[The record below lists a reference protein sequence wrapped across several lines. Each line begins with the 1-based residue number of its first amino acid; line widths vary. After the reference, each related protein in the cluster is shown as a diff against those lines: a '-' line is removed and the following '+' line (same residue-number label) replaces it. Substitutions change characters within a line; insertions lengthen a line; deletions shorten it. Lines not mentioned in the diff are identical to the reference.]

1 MSTPDQEAAAAMP
14 SGPEAVET
22 PASLAIE
29 RSRSRTRMPRAPRLD
44 HPEHFLSREL
54 SQLQFVRRVLAQ
66 AKDGSVPLLER
77 LRFLTISCS
86 NLDEFFEIRVAGLKQ
101 QVQHQLV
108 NPDPDPLTSQETLA
122 AIDVEAHT
130 LVQEQYQ
137 VMTEMI
143 RPALETEGIRV
154 LPRANWSEAQ
164 LDWVRDYCQRA
175 VLPVLTP
182 VGLDPAHPF
191 PQILNKSL
199 NFIVSVEGRDAFG
212 RGSGLAIV
220 QAPRI
225 LPRISQFPAAVS
237 GQRYDFVLLSSM
249 IRSQVQELFPGMEVK
264 GCWQFRVTRNS
275 DLWVDEEEV
284 DDILHAIKGEL
295 PRRKFSAAVRIEVE
309 PTCPA
314 DLIQF
319 LLDQF
324 SLQRSDLYLVN
335 GPVNLHRLNAVYDMV
350 DRPDLKYPPF
360 TAGLPKRLVGA
371 SDLFEEIRKGDL
383 LLHHPFQSFAPVI
396 ELLRLASKDPD
407 VLAIKQTLYRTGA
420 DSPLADA
427 LHEAAQAGKEVTA
440 VVELR
445 ARFDEAANIDLATR
459 LQDAGAKVAYG
470 VVGFKTHA
478 KMLMIVRREGN
489 TLRRYVHLGTGN
501 YHQRTARGY
510 TDFGLLTCHEEFGKD
525 VHDLFQQLTGL
536 GKVAKLRRLWQ
547 APFTLQKQLVQMI
560 EAETKAARAGSP
572 SRIVAKMNALLDP
585 TIIGALYKASQ
596 AGVPIDLIV
605 RGMCALRP
613 GLPGVSDNIR
623 VRSVVGRFLEHS
635 RIFHFLAGG
644 ENAVYLSSADWM
656 PRNLIRRVEIAFP
669 ILDQELKE
677 RVLSEGLEPY
687 LQDNAQCWLMRT
699 DGTYETGPRD
709 RTRPFAAQSR
719 NLALL
724 ADRTG
729 PVAPR
734 LPRS

>member
-1 MSTPDQEAAAAMP
+1 
-14 SGPEAVET
+14 
-22 PASLAIE
+22 
-29 RSRSRTRMPRAPRLD
+29 MPRAPRLD

-143 RPALETEGIRV
+143 RPALEAEGIRV

-164 LDWVRDYCQRA
+164 LDWVKDYCQRA

-324 SLQRSDLYLVN
+324 SLQGSDLYLVN

-383 LLHHPFQSFAPVI
+383 LLHHPFQSFAPVV

-501 YHQRTARGY
+501 YHPRTARGY
-510 TDFGLLTCHEEFGKD
+510 TDFGLLTCHEDFGKD

-677 RVLSEGLEPY
+677 RILSEGLEPY

-734 LPRS
+734 PVRA

>member
-1 MSTPDQEAAAAMP
+1 
-14 SGPEAVET
+14 
-22 PASLAIE
+22 
-29 RSRSRTRMPRAPRLD
+29 MPRAPRLD

-143 RPALETEGIRV
+143 RPALEAEGIRV

-164 LDWVRDYCQRA
+164 LDWVKDYCQRA

-324 SLQRSDLYLVN
+324 SLQGSDLYLVN

-383 LLHHPFQSFAPVI
+383 LLHHPFQSFAPVV

-501 YHQRTARGY
+501 YHPRTARGY
-510 TDFGLLTCHEEFGKD
+510 TDFGLLTCHEDFGKD

-677 RVLSEGLEPY
+677 RILSEGLEPY